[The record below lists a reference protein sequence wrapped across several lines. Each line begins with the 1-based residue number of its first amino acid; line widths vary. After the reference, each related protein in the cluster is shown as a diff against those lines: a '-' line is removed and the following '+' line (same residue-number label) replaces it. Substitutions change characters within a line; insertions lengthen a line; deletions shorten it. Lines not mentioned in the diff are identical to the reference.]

1 MVSLHA
7 RHTGIDTLVDVS
19 ELPRRCVSGF
29 VTLRSSFFKA
39 LCVKGVGYSV
49 ALAGEI
55 GEAAEEGG
63 VLSDRFERN
72 VPLSEECDDDIDRLF
87 CSAARVRIWRHNSV
101 SSTGESCV
109 LSFIDCMDFDVGM
122 YCSSRGISFLE
133 PGRS

>member
-29 VTLRSSFFKA
+29 VRPVSSVFKEF
-39 LCVKGVGYSV
+39 CVNRVGYSV

-87 CSAARVRIWRHNSV
+87 CSVARARIWRHNSV
-101 SSTGESCV
+101 SSTGESSV
-109 LSFIDCMDFDVGM
+109 RSFMDCMDFDVGM
-122 YCSSRGISFLE
+122 YCSPRGISFLE